1 MTTSFFRHLLLPLLL
16 AVIIAPGQF
25 LGVAEAQSLDDLLSG
40 QPSALGGKPKSKV
53 KPTAK
58 AELVSLPATEAEQLV
73 ELRVTVKL
81 PQGCYI
87 YGMDGEFAGRTVIET
102 TANGLEPM
110 SEFQPDRPGKQSHDP
125 VFDIDLTKFEDEV
138 TWSRRYRFVSNG
150 PAQAGATG
158 NNTVQISGTVTGQY
172 CSAAGEGG
180 GQCFPLIP
188 FTASLAENRSSA
200 TSSPGGPSAETLRA
214 IVQTVR
220 PERNKKPGPIALTF
234 TLAPVPDEAGKLRL
248 SILAEL
254 DKGWH
259 TFSLTQSDIGGS
271 PTEINITQVSGLK
284 PIAEGFT
291 ADPPFTIDEPLPDTK
306 LEIHEPAVTW
316 SRDYQITGSQPI
328 GIAGEISY
336 QVCKDGTCLPL
347 KTVPFSIGTAQFAQQ
362 LTPSTEKAT
371 VGSPDSNAMSPSV
384 GSPATAIAKP
394 DSQTPDR
401 TSTGPRPL
409 ASDLWGILLLSIA
422 GGYAALLTPCVF
434 PMIPITV
441 GFFLK
446 QGSTNPRR
454 TLSLAVV
461 YSLSIIIAFTVF
473 GLGLSVIFG
482 VTFLNSLSNNPWLNS
497 FIGLVFIAFGFN
509 MLGVFEIVIPSSLL
523 TFTANRGGGGGY
535 IGVIFMAL
543 TFTLT
548 SFTCT
553 FAIVA
558 SLMAGAAQGSILHP
572 IVGMLGFSTAF
583 ASPFFFLALFPGWL
597 QSLPRSGGWMYR
609 VKVVLG
615 LIELGAALKFLS
627 MADQAWNP
635 TPMVF
640 DFTLVMLLWA
650 AISLVAAMYLLGSF
664 RLPHDRPDEPVSVT
678 QLMFSLAFM
687 TLAGFLGI
695 GLLAPERS
703 SGLILPQIL
712 AFAPPRFENTPTPI
726 VTSGSQSVADHP
738 PGPMQTHHGLRFA
751 MDTQEAIAFAKAK
764 QLPLFLDF
772 TGVNCVNCRLMEQK
786 MAAPDLHER
795 LQKFVRVQAYT
806 DIVPLIADRA
816 YAKRLLEGNIQ
827 LQLKLFGEVALPTYA
842 ILSTDG
848 ETLLASY
855 SGLELVDGEFARF
868 LDDGWQRWQA
878 QQGVAL
884 TKP

>member
-1 MTTSFFRHLLLPLLL
+1 MPTTFFRHLLLPLLL
-16 AVIIAPGQF
+16 AVIIAPGQL
-25 LGVAEAQSLDDLLSG
+25 LGVAQAQSLDGLLSG
-40 QPSALGGKPKSKV
+40 QPSALGSKPKAKLR
-53 KPTAK
+53 PTAK
-58 AELVSLPATEAEQLV
+58 AELVSLPASEIDPLV

-81 PQGCYI
+81 PPGHYI

-102 TANGLEPM
+102 MAKGLEPV
-110 SEFQPDRPGKQSHDP
+110 SEFQPNRPGKQSHDP
-125 VFDIDLTKFEDEV
+125 VFDLDLTKFDDEV
-138 TWSRRYRFVSNG
+138 TWSRRYRIVSAGPKDNG
-150 PAQAGATG
+150 EAGTSAAS
-158 NNTVQISGTVTGQY
+158 NKPIEINGTVTGQY

-188 FTASLAENRSSA
+188 ALTFTASLAEDRSPT
-200 TSSPGGPSAETLRA
+200 TSSPENASPPALPKL
-214 IVQTVR
+214 VQTIR
-220 PERNKKPGPIALTF
+220 PERNKKPGPISLTF
-234 TLAPVPDEAGKLRL
+234 KLAPVPAEVGKLRL

-271 PTEINITQVSGLK
+271 PTEIHVAQVSGLA
-284 PIAEGFT
+284 PITEGFT

-306 LEIHEPAVTW
+306 LEIHEPAVAW
-316 SRDYQITGSQPI
+316 SRDYQVTGSEPI

-347 KTVPFSIGTAQFAQQ
+347 KTIQFALGTVPSAQQ
-362 LTPSTEKAT
+362 PTISN
-371 VGSPDSNAMSPSV
+371 GNAMSPSS
-384 GSPATAIAKP
+384 GSPATAAAKP
-394 DSQTPDR
+394 AGQSPGR
-401 TSTGPRPL
+401 TGTGPRPL

-454 TLSLAVV
+454 TLSLAIV

-650 AISLVAAMYLLGSF
+650 AISLVAAMYLLGIF

-695 GLLAPERS
+695 GLLTPERS

-712 AFAPPRFENTPTPI
+712 AFAPPRFENTPTQQT
-726 VTSGSQSVADHP
+726 TSASQSVADHP

-751 MDTQEAIAFAKAK
+751 MDTQEAFAFAKAK

-786 MAAPDLHER
+786 MAAPNLHER

-806 DIVPLIADRA
+806 DIVPLVADRA
-816 YAKRLLEGNIQ
+816 YAKQLLEGNIQ

-842 ILSTDG
+842 IMSPDG

-884 TKP
+884 TNP